1 MVYERP
7 LRNPGKETQMSLAL
21 LANDESASGIEI
33 AMLKLLDK
41 CPALEAVEKGIK
53 AVEADTRVDSV
64 GAGGFPNMQ
73 GEVECDAAI
82 MCGLTLRSGAVGA
95 LKNYLH
101 AISVARQVLERLP
114 HVLLVGEGAGK
125 FAAEI
130 GAGRG
135 DMLTP
140 GKQAEHEAWY
150 QKHRGYEKHL
160 IDMME
165 HSVDS
170 QNVRG
175 TSVFLA
181 RDRDG
186 HLAGGAS
193 SSGWMYKYPGRI
205 GDSAVIGAGLYVDD
219 RYGGAACTHTGEMT
233 IRAGTARAVVAYMKK
248 GATVEEAC
256 NEAMD
261 DLKALKGGYLATV
274 ALHAMDLD
282 GRPYVISTDP
292 EDGYFHWTE
301 DMEAPEERKAVL
313 PSGSGI

>member
-1 MVYERP
+1 
-7 LRNPGKETQMSLAL
+7 MSLAL
-21 LANDESASGIEI
+21 LANDESASGFEI

-41 CPALEAVEKGIK
+41 CPALDAVEKGIK
-53 AVEADTRVDSV
+53 AVEADTGVDSV
-64 GAGGFPNMQ
+64 GAGGFPNML

-82 MCGLTLRSGAVGA
+82 MCGQTLRTGAIGA

-101 AISVARQVLERLP
+101 AISVARQVMERLP
-114 HVLLVGEGAGK
+114 HVLLGGEGAEK

-130 GAGRG
+130 GARKA

-140 GKQAEHEAWY
+140 EKQAEHEEWY
-150 QKHRGYEKHL
+150 RKHQGYEKHL
-160 IDMME
+160 IDMMK

-175 TSVFLA
+175 TAVVLA

-186 HLAGGAS
+186 HLAGGTS

-205 GDSAVIGAGLYVDD
+205 GDSSVIGAGLYVDD

-261 DLKALKGGYLATV
+261 DLRALEGGYLATV
-274 ALHAMDLD
+274 ALHAMDRD

-292 EDGYFHWTE
+292 VDGYSYWTE
-301 DMEAPEERKAVL
+301 DMEKPEESKAVT
-313 PSGSGI
+313 PPDAGR